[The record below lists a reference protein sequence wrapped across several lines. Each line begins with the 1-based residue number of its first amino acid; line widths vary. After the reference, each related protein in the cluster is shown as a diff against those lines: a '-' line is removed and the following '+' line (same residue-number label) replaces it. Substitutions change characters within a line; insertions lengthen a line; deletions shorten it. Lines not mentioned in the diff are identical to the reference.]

1 MKNGEER
8 GERTFPE
15 RVQVEEDRIH
25 MDDSSSLSLSEEEL
39 IEREPSLQRT
49 FRESDGYPSRPT
61 VFFSNVQ
68 SVISTDA
75 PSSIDTGASVELPN
89 VHEVNVPVASVPLNC
104 TREAVHS
111 HIEEESMD
119 KGRAAEKMQF
129 VNVAFPFTAMMF
141 PSVDACGMNE
151 LNEVSVSVSVRSG
164 LTVTSGVVRLGE
176 YVKLNVTAEK
186 PLSPVIMKLL
196 SSSAEFV

>member
-1 MKNGEER
+1 MLSEWLDVSPSLYVSCTLSPQGIRRSPVNLIVISELMDVAVAFLSRGMKNGEER
-8 GERTFPE
+8 EEITFPE
-15 RVQVEEDRIH
+15 SLHVDEGRIH
-25 MDDSSSLSLSEEEL
+25 MDDSSLSLSEEEL

-119 KGRAAEKMQF
+119 EGRDAEKTQF
-129 VNVAFPFTAMMF
+129 VKIAFPFTAMRLAG
-141 PSVDACGMNE
+141 VDD
-151 LNEVSVSVSVRSG
+151 
-164 LTVTSGVVRLGE
+164 
-176 YVKLNVTAEK
+176 
-186 PLSPVIMKLL
+186 
-196 SSSAEFV
+196 